1 MKKLSTKMK
10 NHQEKTARKS
20 LAKRVKRK
28 KYAVT
33 RKRKVN

>member
-1 MKKLSTKMK
+1 MKKLKTKMK

-20 LAKRVKRK
+20 LEKRVKRK
-28 KYAVT
+28 KYGVT